1 MSDDALR
8 ILLGPEETFPEQGS
22 SGGPSALQSSRGRW
36 DIDGTFRL
44 ASHDYSVGPAERK
57 VNVILKYAVPSVLL
71 FRRGVV
77 CGKQFKVSVR
87 MEELNSTVP
96 SDCGDQKVGG
106 RNRYTAFPTVSREFN
121 GSGPDIR
128 RSRYRLESIDDS
140 LQLCAFSFSPR
151 TVP

>member
-1 MSDDALR
+1 M
-8 ILLGPEETFPEQGS
+8 
-22 SGGPSALQSSRGRW
+22 
-36 DIDGTFRL
+36 
-44 ASHDYSVGPAERK
+44 SVGAGEGN
-57 VNVILKYAVPSVLL
+57 VNVILEYAVPSVLL

-87 MEELNSTVP
+87 MEEFDPMVP
-96 SDCGDQKVGG
+96 SDCGDQKIGG
-106 RNRYTAFPTVSREFN
+106 RNRYTAFPTASCEFN

-140 LQLCAFSFSPR
+140 LQICAFGFSPR